1 MASGTIYRRRTPA
14 GASSWVVHATWRES
28 GRRRQLKRAFRTKRD
43 AQAELTRFL
52 AAHQSGGFVTPSR
65 TTLAEF
71 VPPWLDA
78 LANQGRKQ
86 STLKGY
92 RSVLTNHALPRLGST
107 PLQELRAADLDAMY
121 AELLRSGRRDGGGLS
136 MSSVHHLHAVLN
148 KLLNDAERTG
158 VVTRN
163 VARLASAPSLTAA
176 RARAPEMTVWTPGE
190 LSRFLESIDGNRN
203 AAMFR
208 LLALTGMRRGELI
221 ALRWSDLD
229 LSGGTMTVN
238 QASTVVDR
246 VEVVSLPKTRR
257 SRRVVDLDPVTV
269 ETLQR
274 HRSRQREQ
282 HLALGVTA
290 TASDRVFTGDLGEP
304 LRPNSVGQAFRRLVV
319 SADVPV
325 IRLHDLRHTHAS
337 HLLRAGVNVKVVSDR
352 LGHASVSFT
361 LDTYGHVMPGQQA
374 EAAAAAAALLDVGKS

>member
-1 MASGTIYRRRTPA
+1 M
-14 GASSWVVHATWRES
+14 
-28 GRRRQLKRAFRTKRD
+28 
-43 AQAELTRFL
+43 
-52 AAHQSGGFVTPSR
+52 
-65 TTLAEF
+65 
-71 VPPWLDA
+71 
-78 LANQGRKQ
+78 
-86 STLKGY
+86 
-92 RSVLTNHALPRLGST
+92 LPRLGDT
-107 PLQELRAADLDAMY
+107 PLQELRAADLDALY
-121 AELLRSGRRDGGGLS
+121 AELLRSGRRGGGGLS
-136 MSSVHHLHAVLN
+136 MSSVHHVHAALN

-163 VARLASAPSLTAA
+163 VARLASAPSLTTA

-208 LLALTGMRRGELI
+208 LLALTGMRRGELV

-229 LSGGTMTVN
+229 LARSTMTVN
-238 QASTVVDR
+238 QASTVVDG
-246 VEVVSLPKTRR
+246 VEVVSIPKTRR

-269 ETLQR
+269 EVLQR
-274 HRSRQREQ
+274 HRGAQREQ
-282 HLALGVTA
+282 RLALGVTA

-304 LRPNSVGQAFRRLVV
+304 LRPDSVGQAFRRLVL
-319 SADVPV
+319 SSDVPV

-374 EAAAAAAALLDVGKS
+374 EAAAAAAALLDVGKR